1 MSSAVDHHIVR
12 VRLVS
17 VQMTVDATPV
27 VVIAVGTVACRAPN
41 GGTAAA
47 YRATAASL
55 VCAIH
60 GQRTPQ
66 RVVVQVIRAPH
77 FLARHHST

>member
-1 MSSAVDHHIVR
+1 MDGAGAERAVSSAVDHHIVR

-27 VVIAVGTVACRAPN
+27 VAIAVGTVACRAPN

-47 YRATAASL
+47 Y
-55 VCAIH
+55 
-60 GQRTPQ
+60 
-66 RVVVQVIRAPH
+66 
-77 FLARHHST
+77 